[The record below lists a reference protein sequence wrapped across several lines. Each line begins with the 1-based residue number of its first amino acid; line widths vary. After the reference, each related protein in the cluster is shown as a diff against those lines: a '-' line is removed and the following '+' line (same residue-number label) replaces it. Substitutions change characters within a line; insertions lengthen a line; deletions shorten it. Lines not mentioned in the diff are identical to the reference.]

1 MVNQTEHLTALEPVI
16 PKFCVLTTGSDL
28 AVEFHI
34 PSAVHQDELSLDA
47 IFFSRMQGTEK
58 GELFLCIFSF
68 PITGNLYMLV

>member
-34 PSAVHQDELSLDA
+34 PSAVHQNDLSLDA
-47 IFFSRMQGTEK
+47 IFFSRM
-58 GELFLCIFSF
+58 
-68 PITGNLYMLV
+68 

>member
-34 PSAVHQDELSLDA
+34 PSAVYQDDLSLDA
-47 IFFSRMQGTEK
+47 IFFFHGCK
-58 GELFLCIFSF
+58 ELKKENYFCEFLVF
-68 PITGNLYMLV
+68 L